1 MRRTAGRPLCPD
13 PPVWQPRAVGAGGAG
28 GGAEAVPAPLLGYAV
43 FGRWQRREM
52 LANADDVA
60 AGHVTRFRRA
70 DAADIVRSHRP
81 AHPAI
86 VSVETFTRSQL
97 LRRSRAAGGLPAR
110 RRLEHGL
117 HPAKHAYVLRG
128 LIRCGYCSRR
138 MEGTP
143 KHGREYY
150 RCVTR
155 TLAPGSPALATHPRT
170 VHLAERAVLPTLNSW
185 LGELFAPDHLDGTV
199 DALLASRG
207 GVTDAE
213 STDNENVRRRLADVQ
228 KRLDRLTA
236 AIEAG
241 ADPAALIEP
250 LNAAQAQRI
259 AAQNEMDAA
268 PPAPT
273 LLTRAQIQAIVD
285 SLGDVGASLSRANPE
300 RLQGIYRSLRVE
312 MVYDHESRAVD
323 VKIRPLG
330 GLVNVSEGGLAH

>member
-1 MRRTAGRPLCPD
+1 MFLGGQLADG
-13 PPVWQPRAVGAGGAG
+13 WQGSTVRAILDNPRYT
-28 GGAEAVPAPLLGYAV
+28 GYAV
-43 FGRWQRREM
+43 FGRWQRHEM

-70 DAADIVRSHRP
+70 DATDVVRSHWP
-81 AHPAI
+81 VHPAL
-86 VSVETFTRSQL
+86 VSVETFTRTQL
-97 LRRSRAAGGLPAR
+97 SCRSRAAGGLPAR

-117 HPAKHAYVLRG
+117 HPATHSYVLRE
-128 LIRCGYCSRR
+128 LVRCGYCSRR

-155 TLAPGSPALATHPRT
+155 TLAPGSTALATHPRT
-170 VHLAERAVLPTLNSW
+170 VHLAERAVLPTLNAW
-185 LGELFAPDHLDGTV
+185 LGELFAPDHLNETV

-207 GVTDAE
+207 DVANAGPAA
-213 STDNENVRRRLADVQ
+213 SENARLRLADAQ
-228 KRLDRLTA
+228 KRRDRLTA

-250 LNAAQAQRI
+250 LNAAQALWI
-259 AAQNEMDAA
+259 AAQNELDAA

-273 LLTRAQIQAIVD
+273 LLTRAQIRAIVD
-285 SLGDVGASLSRANPE
+285 SLGDVAASLSKANPD

-312 MVYDHESRAVD
+312 MVYDHESRAVE